1 MTKTVKQQNQ
11 RNRFKIRLRHFL
23 EGMGSVL
30 EIMPPPYSRKY
41 RPQINRTRIGSLQKD
56 QQVLSSDRMKVR
68 KDFRNTVKS
77 MKQGEIAKGH
87 ERT

>member
-11 RNRFKIRLRHFL
+11 KTRFKIRLRHFL

-30 EIMPPPYSRKY
+30 EIMPPSYSRKY
-41 RPQINRTRIGSLQKD
+41 RPRIHRKRIGSLQKD

-68 KDFRNTVKS
+68 KDFRNTVNS
-77 MKQGEIAKGH
+77 IKQGEIAKRH
-87 ERT
+87 ERS